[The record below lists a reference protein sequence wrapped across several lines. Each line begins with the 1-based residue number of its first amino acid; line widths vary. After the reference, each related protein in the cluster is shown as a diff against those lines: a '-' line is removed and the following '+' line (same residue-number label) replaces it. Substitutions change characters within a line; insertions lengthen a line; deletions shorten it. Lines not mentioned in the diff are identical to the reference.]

1 MVFSKKW
8 LQNHPKFLLHLLI
21 HIDVLMLCD
30 PPSLSLSYKGIHS
43 FKESLPG
50 SSVGGSVRLYDPIG
64 HVASDIATNVRLL
77 CFDEFQVS
85 ITFPFSPNNI
95 YTFSF
100 IFLHSFTT

>member
-1 MVFSKKW
+1 MS
-8 LQNHPKFLLHLLI
+8 
-21 HIDVLMLCD
+21 LCCVI
-30 PPSLSLSYKGIHS
+30 PPSLSLKGIHS
-43 FKESLPG
+43 FKESLPR

-95 YTFSF
+95 YTFPLYSS
-100 IFLHSFTT
+100 IPSLHNVHSVYDGLFSIIRLLISLMLS